1 MFSIFFLMIR
11 TPPRSTLFPYT
22 TLFRSDANSQIT
34 VHGQYN
40 EAPMQPRGF
49 GASYEFVPASHHK
62 AEIGMNLRQGA
73 LFGDP
78 LESDASREVQVRY
91 GENFQWSDHLVFHY
105 GAEAG
110 RAGVI
115 EGTNYLRPRFGIS
128 WVPDVHTT
136 FTVGMSSQAPTSA

>member
-1 MFSIFFLMIR
+1 
-11 TPPRSTLFPYT
+11 
-22 TLFRSDANSQIT
+22 
-34 VHGQYN
+34 
-40 EAPMQPRGF
+40 MQPRGF

-78 LESDASREVQVRY
+78 LESDVSRGVQVRY
-91 GENFQWSDHLVFHY
+91 GENFQWSDHFVFNY

-115 EGTNYLRPRFGIS
+115 GGTSYVRPRFGTS
-128 WVPDVHTT
+128 WVPHVHMN
-136 FTVGMSSQAPTSA
+136 FAAGRPWPAP